1 MQFTDLRI
9 PIGTRMQL
17 NITGHD
23 YKPLTLPAQLL
34 GYRSGATLLA
44 YLAKKPA
51 IAIQRDAK
59 VSVRAGLQS
68 AIIQFDSV
76 IEHTSEYPYFYLHL
90 KYPGAVVIEQQ
101 LRRFPRFELDASVNA
116 TVAGAQDGTVFAGR
130 IVDISLNGARLVFE
144 QKLPAQEITLSS
156 TIFVV
161 GGQQQLSL
169 KASIKSV
176 PAASTDDSSTTF
188 VYGASFLDV
197 SAAQKLLLQALC
209 FELQSGE
216 EK

>member
-23 YKPLTLPAQLL
+23 YKALTLPAQLL
-34 GYRSGATLLA
+34 GYRNGATLLA
-44 YLAKKPA
+44 YLAKKPSVT
-51 IAIQRDAK
+51 IQRDAK

-68 AIIQFDSV
+68 AIIQFDSI
-76 IEHTSEYPYFYLHL
+76 IEHVSEYPYFYLHL
-90 KYPGAVVIEQQ
+90 KYPAAVVIEQQ
-101 LRRFPRFELDASVNA
+101 LRRFPRFELDSPANA
-116 TVAGAQDGTVFAGR
+116 TVTGKPDDAIFAGR

-144 QKLPAQEITLSS
+144 QKLPEQEITLSS

-161 GGQQQLSL
+161 GGQQQLNV

-176 PAASTDDSSTTF
+176 PATSTDDSSTF